1 MRPGCC
7 CTTRLRHTEGQG
19 LHSQPSN
26 SPSPTSIHTCISISS
41 TIQYYP
47 EICRRYSAP
56 PNPSVTIICFRYR
69 STEPAMAAPAS
80 IGHSRIRYCKCRAR
94 LGPGAALGGVRW
106 SHGAGSPS
114 VATCPQP
121 RMEHWSTLHTLLQV
135 GIIAHCMALSSRQC
149 DSSVFANSW
158 NRIVLFGLQYSE
170 KFQKQIDR

>member
-7 CTTRLRHTEGQG
+7 CTPKAKVSTL
-19 LHSQPSN
+19 SQATCHLQ
-26 SPSPTSIHTCISISS
+26 PTFILILISISS
-41 TIQYYP
+41 TIRYYP

-56 PNPSVTIICFRYR
+56 TNPSVTIICFRYR

-94 LGPGAALGGVRW
+94 LGPGPALGGVRW

-121 RMEHWSTLHTLLQV
+121 RMEHAAHTASGGCRVIV
-135 GIIAHCMALSSRQC
+135 GHFTVVNVSNSVSCVWKQC
-149 DSSVFANSW
+149 C
-158 NRIVLFGLQYSE
+158 
-170 KFQKQIDR
+170 